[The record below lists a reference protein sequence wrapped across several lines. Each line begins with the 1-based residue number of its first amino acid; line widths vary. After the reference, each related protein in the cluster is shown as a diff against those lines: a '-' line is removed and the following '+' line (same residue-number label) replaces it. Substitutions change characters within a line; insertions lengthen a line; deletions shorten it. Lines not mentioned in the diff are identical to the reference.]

1 MTMRSPFRP
10 ICALLLTLL
19 FLLTACGK
27 NEASV
32 PMPAVDRPALCARLA
47 GFRLEDGG
55 FQWPPDS

>member
-27 NEASV
+27 NEASI
-32 PMPAVDRPALCARLA
+32 PMPAVDRPAL
-47 GFRLEDGG
+47 
-55 FQWPPDS
+55 